1 MTLHLTKTRTYL
13 ELRVGS
19 NAAVEVILYL
29 RQADLAWFNNNIKD
43 KDDNNNEDH
52 TTDLFQVLEQ
62 SVLPRM
68 MPQEI
73 EDLHYKHNRETKQPP
88 PLGPS
93 GIPILVADGSDTNKN
108 NKGKKQ
114 DNAKK
119 GGGTKRKRMTAKEK
133 AAAAFQEEQ
142 SKQENKRQKDVYY
155 AFGKT
160 LQLAYKWE
168 DIASTTKGSNNSA
181 LLVFRNDDTAK
192 NGNNQNQG
200 ILCQLDKLPKRIVA
214 WVFPFDP
221 SKPTEPDPTDGG
233 FPLPERIPIAH
244 LFRGGGGNADD
255 DDDDDDD
262 AQAKAWHFG
271 SSTRTMKKWV

>member
-19 NAAVEVILYL
+19 NACVEVLLYL
-29 RQADLAWFNNNIKD
+29 RQADLAWFNNNDDD
-43 KDDNNNEDH
+43 KNDTH

-73 EDLHYKHNRETKQPP
+73 EDLHYKHNRETTQPP
-88 PLGPS
+88 PLGPG
-93 GIPILVADGSDTNKN
+93 GIPILVGHDTKN
-108 NKGKKQ
+108 NNNNNNGKKQ
-114 DNAKK
+114 SNAKK
-119 GGGTKRKRMTAKEK
+119 AGGNKRKRLTAKEK
-133 AAAAFQEEQ
+133 ATAAFQEEQ
-142 SKQENKRQKDVYY
+142 AKQDSKRQKDVYY
-155 AFGKT
+155 AFGET

-168 DIASTTKGSNNSA
+168 DIGSKGASNNSA
-181 LLVFRNDDTAK
+181 LFVFRNNDDDDDASNNN
-192 NGNNQNQG
+192 NGNDQNQG

-221 SKPTEPDPTDGG
+221 SKPTQVDPADGG

-244 LFRGGGGNADD
+244 LFRGGGGGGANADD
-255 DDDDDDD
+255 EDDE
-262 AQAKAWHFG
+262 AQAKA
-271 SSTRTMKKWV
+271 